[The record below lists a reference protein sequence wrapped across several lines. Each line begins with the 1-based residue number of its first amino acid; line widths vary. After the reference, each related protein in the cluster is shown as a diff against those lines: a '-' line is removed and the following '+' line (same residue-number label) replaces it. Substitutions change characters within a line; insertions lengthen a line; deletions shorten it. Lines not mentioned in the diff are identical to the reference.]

1 MKHEQHHGPLEPQDV
16 EELLPWY
23 VTGRV
28 SREEARGIEAALK
41 TMPDLAGKLAQ
52 VQRERE
58 AVARASETVESAPP
72 ETLQRLLQQVET
84 TRQWRVPK
92 IESHS
97 EAGGWLRAAMGRN
110 AVWQTALAAAC
121 VAIVALGVQL
131 YNVPSEAELKLAR
144 DRSASEAAVQMAA
157 GTSASDAE
165 LKMAAGRSASE
176 VGFAVAGSING
187 APGTTLLVTFQP
199 GATAGDIG
207 TLLTRMGARIVDGP
221 KPGGAYV
228 VALPSTSEAEVQAAT
243 ASLLARKDLVAGV
256 LSGQ

>member
-1 MKHEQHHGPLEPQDV
+1 MKQEQHHGPLEPQDV

-58 AVARASETVESAPP
+58 AISRSAEAVEPAPP

-84 TRQWRVPK
+84 TRQWRVPR
-92 IESHS
+92 IEH
-97 EAGGWLRAAMGRN
+97 EAGSWLKVAMGRN

-131 YNVPSEAELKLAR
+131 YNVPADDQFKV
-144 DRSASEAAVQMAA
+144 ASNINGAA
-157 GTSASDAE
+157 GT
-165 LKMAAGRSASE
+165 
-176 VGFAVAGSING
+176 
-187 APGTTLLVTFQP
+187 TLVVTFQP

-207 TLLTRMGARIVDGP
+207 TLLTSLSARIVDGP
-221 KPGGAYV
+221 KPGGAYTV
-228 VALPSTSEAEVQAAT
+228 ELASSQTGDVEAAT
-243 ASLLARKDLVAGV
+243 TSLLARKDLVAAV
-256 LSGQ
+256 LPGQ

>member
-1 MKHEQHHGPLEPQDV
+1 MKQEQHHGP
-16 EELLPWY
+16 
-23 VTGRV
+23 
-28 SREEARGIEAALK
+28 
-41 TMPDLAGKLAQ
+41 LAGKLAQ

-58 AVARASETVESAPP
+58 AVARASETAESAPP

-97 EAGGWLRAAMGRN
+97 EAGGWLRAAVGRP

-131 YNVPSEAELKLAR
+131 YNVP
-144 DRSASEAAVQMAA
+144 A
-157 GTSASDAE
+157 GDQ
-165 LKMAAGRSASE
+165 
-176 VGFAVAGSING
+176 FNVAGNING
-187 APGTTLLVTFQP
+187 SRGATLLVTFQP

-207 TLLTRMGARIVDGP
+207 TLLTDLNAKIVDGP

-228 VALPSTSEAEVQAAT
+228 VELPSNQASDVEAAT
-243 ASLLARKDLVAGV
+243 SSLLARKDLIAGV

>member
-58 AVARASETVESAPP
+58 AVSRASEAVESAPP

-84 TRQWRVPK
+84 TRQWRVPR

-97 EAGGWLRAAMGRN
+97 EAGGWLKAAMGRN

-131 YNVPSEAELKLAR
+131 YNVPAG
-144 DRSASEAAVQMAA
+144 DQFNVASKISGA
-157 GTSASDAE
+157 G
-165 LKMAAGRSASE
+165 
-176 VGFAVAGSING
+176 
-187 APGTTLLVTFQP
+187 
-199 GATAGDIG
+199 GATLI
-207 TLLTRMGARIVDGP
+207 
-221 KPGGAYV
+221 
-228 VALPSTSEAEVQAAT
+228 S
-243 ASLLARKDLVAGV
+243 
-256 LSGQ
+256 

>member
-1 MKHEQHHGPLEPQDV
+1 MKEQHHGPLEPQDV

-28 SREEARGIEAALK
+28 SREEARGIEAAMK

-58 AVARASETVESAPP
+58 AVSRASEAVEPAPP

-84 TRQWRVPK
+84 TRQWRVPR
-92 IESHS
+92 IESHGETGS
-97 EAGGWLRAAMGRN
+97 WLKAAMGRN

-131 YNVPSEAELKLAR
+131 YNVP
-144 DRSASEAAVQMAA
+144 A
-157 GTSASDAE
+157 GNQFD
-165 LKMAAGRSASE
+165 
-176 VGFAVAGSING
+176 VAGNING
-187 APGTTLLVTFQP
+187 AGGSTLIVTFQP

-207 TLLTRMGARIVDGP
+207 TLLTSLNAKIVDGP
-221 KPGGAYV
+221 KPGGAYT
-228 VALPSTSEAEVQAAT
+228 VALPSNQARDVEAAT
-243 ASLLARKDLVAGV
+243 SSLLARKDVVAGV
-256 LSGQ
+256 MAGQ

>member
-1 MKHEQHHGPLEPQDV
+1 MKHEQHQGPLEPQDV

-58 AVARASETVESAPP
+58 AVARASETVEPAPP

-92 IESHS
+92 IETHG

-110 AVWQTALAAAC
+110 AVWQTALAVAC
-121 VAIVALGVQL
+121 VAIVALGVQV
-131 YNVPSEAELKLAR
+131 YNPPAPSEYGL
-144 DRSASEAAVQMAA
+144 ASE
-157 GTSASDAE
+157 
-165 LKMAAGRSASE
+165 
-176 VGFAVAGSING
+176 ING
-187 APGTTLLVTFQP
+187 GVRGASLVVTFQP
-199 GATAGDIG
+199 GAAVGDIAS
-207 TLLTRMGARIVDGP
+207 LLTGLGARIVDGP

-228 VALPSTSEAEVQAAT
+228 VELSSAQTNDVDAAT
-243 ASLLARKDLVAGV
+243 AGLLARKDLVAGV
-256 LSGQ
+256 FPQQ

>member
-41 TMPDLAGKLAQ
+41 TMPDLADKLVQ
-52 VQRERE
+52 VQRERDS
-58 AVARASETVESAPP
+58 VARASETVEPAPP

-84 TRQWRVPK
+84 TRQWRVPR
-92 IESHS
+92 IESPS
-97 EAGGWLRAAMGRN
+97 EAGGWLKAAMGRN

-131 YNVPSEAELKLAR
+131 YNVPTGDQFKV
-144 DRSASEAAVQMAA
+144 ASN
-157 GTSASDAE
+157 
-165 LKMAAGRSASE
+165 
-176 VGFAVAGSING
+176 ING
-187 APGTTLLVTFQP
+187 AGGATLIVTFQP

-207 TLLTRMGARIVDGP
+207 TLLTSLSAKIVDGP
-221 KPGGAYV
+221 KPGGAYTV
-228 VALPSTSEAEVQAAT
+228 ELPSNQTSDIEAAT
-243 ASLLARKDLVAGV
+243 SSLLARKDLVAGV
-256 LSGQ
+256 LPGQ

>member
-1 MKHEQHHGPLEPQDV
+1 MKNEQQTGPLEPQDV

-58 AVARASETVESAPP
+58 AVSRASEAIESAPP

-92 IESHS
+92 IESHG
-97 EAGGWLRAAMGRN
+97 EAGGWLRAALGRN

-121 VAIVALGVQL
+121 VAIIALGVQL
-131 YNVPSEAELKLAR
+131 YNAPAGNQFNV
-144 DRSASEAAVQMAA
+144 AA
-157 GTSASDAE
+157 
-165 LKMAAGRSASE
+165 
-176 VGFAVAGSING
+176 SING
-187 APGTTLLVTFQP
+187 AGGATLIVTFQP

-207 TLLTRMGARIVDGP
+207 ALLTGMNARIVDGP
-221 KPGGAYV
+221 KPGGAYTV
-228 VALPSTSEAEVQAAT
+228 ELPSSQENEVEAAT

-256 LSGQ
+256 LPAQ

>member
-58 AVARASETVESAPP
+58 AVSRASETVEPAPP
-72 ETLQRLLQQVET
+72 ETLQHLLQQVET

-92 IESHS
+92 IESHG
-97 EAGGWLRAAMGRN
+97 EAGGWLKAAMGRN

-131 YNVPSEAELKLAR
+131 YNVPTG
-144 DRSASEAAVQMAA
+144 DQ
-157 GTSASDAE
+157 
-165 LKMAAGRSASE
+165 
-176 VGFAVAGSING
+176 FNVAGNING
-187 APGTTLLVTFQP
+187 AGGATLVVTFQP

-207 TLLTRMGARIVDGP
+207 TLLTSLNAKIIDGP
-221 KPGGAYV
+221 KPGGAYT
-228 VALPSTSEAEVQAAT
+228 VALPSNQTSDVEAAT

-256 LSGQ
+256 LPGQ

>member
-23 VTGRV
+23 VTGRI
-28 SREEARGIEAALK
+28 SREEARGIEAAMK
-41 TMPDLAGKLAQ
+41 TMPDLADKLAQ

-58 AVARASETVESAPP
+58 AVARASETVEPAPP

-84 TRQWRVPK
+84 TRQWRVPR

-97 EAGGWLRAAMGRN
+97 EAGGWLKAAMGQN

-131 YNVPSEAELKLAR
+131 YNVP
-144 DRSASEAAVQMAA
+144 
-157 GTSASDAE
+157 ASDQFGV
-165 LKMAAGRSASE
+165 AAN
-176 VGFAVAGSING
+176 ING
-187 APGTTLLVTFQP
+187 AGGATLIVTFQP

-207 TLLTRMGARIVDGP
+207 TLLSSLGAKIVDGP
-221 KPGGAYV
+221 KPGGAFTV
-228 VALPSTSEAEVQAAT
+228 ELPSNQTTDVEAAT
-243 ASLLARKDLVAGV
+243 SSLLARKDLVAGI

>member
-1 MKHEQHHGPLEPQDV
+1 MKHEQQPSPLEPQDV

-28 SREEARGIEAALK
+28 SREEARGIEAALR

-58 AVARASETVESAPP
+58 AVSRAAEAVEPAPP

-92 IESHS
+92 IEGHR
-97 EAGGWLRAAMGRN
+97 EAGGWLKAAMGRN

-131 YNVPSEAELKLAR
+131 YNVPAGGEFQ
-144 DRSASEAAVQMAA
+144 SAANSMATREIGQAA
-157 GTSASDAE
+157 GS
-165 LKMAAGRSASE
+165 
-176 VGFAVAGSING
+176 
-187 APGTTLLVTFQP
+187 TLVVTFQP

-207 TLLTRMGARIVDGP
+207 TLLTGLGAKIVDGP

-228 VALPSTSEAEVQAAT
+228 VELPSNQPSDVETATS
-243 ASLLARKDLVAGV
+243 SLLARKDLVAGV
-256 LSGQ
+256 LPGQ